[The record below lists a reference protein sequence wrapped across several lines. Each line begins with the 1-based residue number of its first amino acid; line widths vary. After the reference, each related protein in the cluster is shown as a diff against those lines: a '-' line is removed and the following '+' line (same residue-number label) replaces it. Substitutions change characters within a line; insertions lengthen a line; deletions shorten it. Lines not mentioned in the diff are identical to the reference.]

1 LQRGGAMI
9 RDGDDMVELLRL
21 LGHPLRFGLLRRM
34 AQGPVAVGDLA
45 ANTGQSVSVIS
56 QQLALLRKAGLVQG
70 RRQVKQVF
78 YSLARPR
85 MAEVAQALSRMAQ
98 ESWDAGEEPAP
109 PPCKTMLEGPIPA
122 R

>member
-1 LQRGGAMI
+1 
-9 RDGDDMVELLRL
+9 MVELLRL